1 AYLAGMRNRLA
12 TKGVHVLTVKPG
24 FVATRMTDGM
34 DLPEKLTTDAD
45 TLARAVFKAA
55 KRRRNEV
62 YIKSIWWLVMLIIR
76 NIPEFIFK
84 KLKI

>member
-1 AYLAGMRNRLA
+1 
-12 TKGVHVLTVKPG
+12 
-24 FVATRMTDGM
+24 MTDGM
-34 DLPEKLTTDAD
+34 DLPEKLTTDPES
-45 TLARAVFKAA
+45 LARTVFKAA

-62 YIKSIWWLVMLIIR
+62 YIKPIWWLVMLIIR

>member
-1 AYLAGMRNRLA
+1 MGA
-12 TKGVHVLTVKPG
+12 PQ
-24 FVATRMTDGM
+24 
-34 DLPEKLTTDAD
+34 KLTTDAD

-55 KRRRNEV
+55 KRRHNEV
-62 YIKSIWWLVMLIIR
+62 YIKPIWWLVMLIIR